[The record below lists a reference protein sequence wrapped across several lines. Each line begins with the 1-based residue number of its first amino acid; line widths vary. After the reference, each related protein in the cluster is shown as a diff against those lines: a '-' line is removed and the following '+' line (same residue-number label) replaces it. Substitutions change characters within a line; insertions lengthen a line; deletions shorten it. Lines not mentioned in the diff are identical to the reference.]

1 MRIRTAVIAFAA
13 VALLATGL
21 RAQQQISPREIW
33 PQATTAAR
41 EGDLDGA
48 AARMGELQLAGRS
61 FGIRTFPTYASSAT
75 GLASESIPANPELA
89 AWARKASALL
99 DGSSPSVAFNEADIA
114 ARRNNWG
121 PAFRSAMQGYAR
133 LAGNYRTKVLSR
145 ADLLIVIS
153 MAAEGPAI
161 IVRIAM

>member
-21 RAQQQISPREIW
+21 RAQQQISPRDIW
-33 PQATTAAR
+33 PQAAAAAR

-61 FGIRTFPTYASSAT
+61 YGIRTFPTYASSAT
-75 GLASESIPANPELA
+75 GLASESVPATPELA

-99 DGSSPSVAFNEADIA
+99 DSRSPSVAFNEADIA
-114 ARRNNWG
+114 ARRNDWG
-121 PAFRSAMQGYAR
+121 AAFSNAAQGYAR
-133 LAGNYRTKVLSR
+133 LATNYRTNVLSR
-145 ADLLIVIS
+145 ADLLIVFA
-153 MAAEGPAI
+153 MA
-161 IVRIAM
+161 